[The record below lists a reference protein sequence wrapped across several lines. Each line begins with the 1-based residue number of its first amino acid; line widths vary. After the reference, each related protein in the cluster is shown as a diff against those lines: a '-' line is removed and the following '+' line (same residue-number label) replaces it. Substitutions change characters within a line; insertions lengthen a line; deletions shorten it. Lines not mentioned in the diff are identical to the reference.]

1 MVSKNYIVLFLSVM
15 ITFFFSIFVYIPI
28 LPGYAQNLGS
38 TTVMIGIISGS
49 YGLFQIFFR
58 IPLGI
63 LSDKLRKKKSIINL
77 GIAISVLSCTVFYF
91 ADGFWGLLLGRLLA
105 GAAMVTWV
113 IMIALF
119 AGYYPKEETS
129 KAMGILM
136 AVSFIGQMLG
146 NYIGGI
152 SFEILGPKY
161 PFILGI
167 ISASVSFVLSLFI
180 KDIRMEKNV
189 NAFKLEKIFRIT
201 ENKTVFSSSLL
212 GLTLHYILFATA
224 FAFTPVLAK
233 AIGADGSQIGFIVF
247 LFSLSSI
254 AGSLTIGSKFAD
266 GFRGKKSIIF
276 SFILIG
282 VSCAFTPLLT
292 NVYQFYIMSIISG
305 FGRGIA
311 FAVLSSLSIK
321 HVGSEQT
328 ATATGLFQTFVAVG
342 ILSGPIITGLLV
354 KSISYSGSYIT
365 LVLVAFISIAIS
377 AKWIPEE
384 CKILKGD

>member
-1 MVSKNYIVLFLSVM
+1 MVSKNYILLFLSVI
-15 ITFFFSIFVYIPI
+15 ITFFFSIFVYVPI

-38 TTVMIGIISGS
+38 TTIMIGIISGS

-63 LSDKLRKKKSIINL
+63 FSDKLRKKKSIINV
-77 GIAISVLSCTVFYF
+77 GIAISILSCICFYF
-91 ADGFWGLLLGRLLA
+91 ADGFWGLLLGRLMA

-119 AGYYPKEETS
+119 AGYYPKEKIS
-129 KAMGILM
+129 KAIGILM
-136 AVSFIGQMLG
+136 AVSFIGQMMG

-167 ISASVSFVLSLFI
+167 VSASVSFVLSLFI
-180 KDIRMEKNV
+180 KDVRMEKNT
-189 NAFKLEKIFRIT
+189 NIFKLEKLFRIT

-212 GLTLHYILFATA
+212 GLTLHMIIFAAA

-233 AIGADGSQIGFIVF
+233 AIGANGAQIGFIVF
-247 LFSLSSI
+247 LFSFGSI

-266 GFRGKKSIIF
+266 GYRGKKSIIF
-276 SFILIG
+276 SFILLG
-282 VSCAFTPLLT
+282 VSCAFTPFLT
-292 NVYQFYIMSIISG
+292 NVNQFYIMSLISG

-321 HVGSEQT
+321 HVKPEQT

-342 ILSGPIITGLLV
+342 IFSGPIITGFLT
-354 KSISYSGSYIT
+354 KSVSYSGSYIT
-365 LVLVAFISIAIS
+365 LAIVAFISIVIS

-384 CKILKGD
+384 